1 MICLNYLE
9 RNMKTYICET
19 KNYFGIAEGEFQA
32 QYNNHKKL
40 FTHCIDEKT
49 TVLSSTFGT

>member
-49 TVLSSTFGT
+49 TVL